1 MYWTYAR
8 LVAGTV
14 VGPLAA
20 RDFRKAARARS
31 ESGAPLRYAPVR
43 WSFVNGMVTTGEADA
58 NVARRTTE
66 SAADDFM
73 LRGMEGGYAVGV
85 GHL

>member
-14 VGPLAA
+14 DGPLAV
-20 RDFRKAARARS
+20 RDFRNAARARS
-31 ESGAPLRYAPVR
+31 ASGDPLRYAPVR
-43 WSFVNGMVTTGEADA
+43 WSFVSGMMVTGEAEA
-58 NVARRTTE
+58 YIARRTTE
-66 SAADDFM
+66 SAGNDLM
-73 LRGMEGGYAVGV
+73 LQEVTGGYAVGV